1 MLLRLL
7 GVMGV
12 KLVMEI
18 IALGGDLGVKAP
30 REWLPL
36 VVCNMVN

>member
-18 IALGGDLGVKAP
+18 IALGGDYGVKAP

-36 VVCNMVN
+36 VACNMVS